1 MLDPSAEEIRD
12 WGNSVVEFMANYL
25 GDLRDRPVY
34 RRMCSREIGGRLE
47 RAMPI
52 KGIDFND
59 LLKVFRETIV
69 PFSRQNAHPRMF
81 GYVQSP
87 GTPLAAFADLLA
99 STLIWLTP
107 NELDDVMSW
116 SAGICPK
123 FRSSGAVTSDA
134 ITSGLAPGSCVV
146 TWMVGKS
153 TCGSDETGSQR

>member
-1 MLDPSAEEIRD
+1 MSR
-12 WGNSVVEFMANYL
+12 
-25 GDLRDRPVY
+25 LRSNCNV
-34 RRMCSREIGGRLE
+34 
-47 RAMPI
+47 
-52 KGIDFND
+52 
-59 LLKVFRETIV
+59 
-69 PFSRQNAHPRMF
+69 
-81 GYVQSP
+81 
-87 GTPLAAFADLLA
+87 
-99 STLIWLTP
+99 IWLTP